1 MLNLF
6 ICEFMYLCALST
18 EKASEGLLSI
28 FSNDDDE
35 DEKEYMGDDPSP
47 SLDGLRSR

>member
-1 MLNLF
+1 
-6 ICEFMYLCALST
+6 MYLCALPT
-18 EKASEGLLSI
+18 ENASKGLLSI

-35 DEKEYMGDDPSP
+35 DEKEYMGDDASP